1 MEKMLA
7 SITVLLLFQL
17 CGEVLVRFAGVPVPG
32 PVAGMLLLF
41 LALLVRGAAPQ
52 GLRSTAQGLLEHL
65 SLLFVPA
72 GVGVM
77 VHFGRLSGEIA
88 AIAVA
93 LVVSTLLAVV
103 ATAFTMQAV
112 MRWTKRDAKEQG

>member
-1 MEKMLA
+1 MLA

-17 CGEVLVRFAGVPVPG
+17 CGEVLVRSAGVPVPG

-41 LALLVRGAAPQ
+41 LALLMRGTIPQ
-52 GLRSTAQGLLEHL
+52 GLRSTTQGLLEHL

-93 LVVSTLLAVV
+93 LLVSTLLAVM
-103 ATAFTMQAV
+103 ATALTMRAV
-112 MRWTKRDAKEQG
+112 MHWTKRDGKEKG